1 MKPIND
7 SILVFKFGGA
17 SVKSAEAVN
26 NVINILKLYKN
37 RKIVV
42 VVSAMGKTTNQL
54 ESLFEAT
61 LNEEYD
67 LFISQKD
74 ALYDFHTDMIN
85 ILFSGQACETIKH
98 KIDLIFDDI
107 TAFYQKQSDHSK
119 SQRYDTFISFGEHL
133 SSLILQFKI
142 EQDLE
147 ESQWSDARKLVKTDD
162 QFQKANVNWQKSIE
176 LIKNHCL
183 GALEANRIIVTQ
195 GFISS
200 NNLGE
205 TTTLGREGSDYSAG
219 IFAHALDAESVTI
232 WKDVPGML
240 NADPKFFENTQKLD
254 RISFR
259 EAIELSYYG
268 ASVIHPKTLKPL
280 QNKQIPLYVKS
291 FMNPKAEGTI
301 IDVDTSNDHMIPSFI
316 FKKNQVLFSITP
328 KDFSFLIEANL
339 SDIFLKLSEAEAEIN
354 IMQNSALSFSFLV
367 DYDKNQIRAIIEQL
381 SPSYEVKYNTEL
393 ELVTVRHYDKKTND
407 FVCKGRK
414 ILLQQRTRK
423 TARFVLGK

>member
-17 SVKSAEAVN
+17 SVKSAEAIN

-61 LNEEYD
+61 LNDEYD

-74 ALYDFHTDMIN
+74 ALYDFHIDMIN

-291 FMNPKAEGTI
+291 FMNPTAEGTT

-339 SDIFLKLSEAEAEIN
+339 SDIFLKLSEAEVEIN

-407 FVCKGRK
+407 FVCKGKK

>member
-1 MKPIND
+1 MRPTDD

-17 SVKSAEAVN
+17 SVKSAEAIN
-26 NVINILKLYKN
+26 NVVHILKLYSD

-42 VVSAMGKTTNQL
+42 VVSAMGKTTNKL
-54 ESLFEAT
+54 ESLFDAAINQEK
-61 LNEEYD
+61 E
-67 LFISQKD
+67 LFTSRKET
-74 ALYDFHTDMIN
+74 LYDFHIEIIN
-85 ILFSGQACETIKH
+85 TLFSEDAYETIKY
-98 KIDLIFDDI
+98 KIDVVFDDI
-107 TAFYQKQSDHSK
+107 NAFYLNQVNKSL
-119 SQRYDTFISFGEHL
+119 SQRYDAFISFGEQL
-133 SSLILQFKI
+133 SSIILQFKI
-142 EQDLE
+142 KQELN
-147 ESQWSDARKLVKTDD
+147 ESQWSDARKLIKTDA
-162 QFQKANVNWQKSIE
+162 QFQKANVDWPKSIL
-176 LIKNHCL
+176 LIQEHCQK
-183 GALEANRIIVTQ
+183 ALDSNRIIVTQ
-195 GFISS
+195 GFIAS
-200 NNLGE
+200 NALGE

-280 QNKQIPLYVKS
+280 QNKKIPLYVKS
-291 FMNPKAEGTI
+291 FMNPKDEGTT

-339 SDIFLKLSEAEAEIN
+339 SDIFLKLSEAKAEIN

-367 DYDKNQIRAIIEQL
+367 DHNPNKIKSIIDEL
-381 SPSYEVKYNTEL
+381 SSSYEVKYNTNL

-407 FVCKGRK
+407 FVCKGKK
-414 ILLQQRTRK
+414 ILLQQRTRR
-423 TARFVLGK
+423 TARFVLAS

>member
-1 MKPIND
+1 
-7 SILVFKFGGA
+7 
-17 SVKSAEAVN
+17 
-26 NVINILKLYKN
+26 
-37 RKIVV
+37 
-42 VVSAMGKTTNQL
+42 
-54 ESLFEAT
+54 
-61 LNEEYD
+61 
-67 LFISQKD
+67 
-74 ALYDFHTDMIN
+74 
-85 ILFSGQACETIKH
+85 
-98 KIDLIFDDI
+98 
-107 TAFYQKQSDHSK
+107 
-119 SQRYDTFISFGEHL
+119 
-133 SSLILQFKI
+133 
-142 EQDLE
+142 
-147 ESQWSDARKLVKTDD
+147 
-162 QFQKANVNWQKSIE
+162 

-183 GALEANRIIVTQ
+183 GALEAKSIIVTQ
-195 GFISS
+195 GFVSS

-291 FMNPKAEGTI
+291 FMNPTAEGTT

-339 SDIFLKLSEAEAEIN
+339 SDIFLKLSEAEVEIN

-407 FVCKGRK
+407 FVCKGKK

>member
-17 SVKSAEAVN
+17 SVKSAEAIN

-42 VVSAMGKTTNQL
+42 VVSAMVKTTNQL

-74 ALYDFHTDMIN
+74 ALYDFHIDMIN

-119 SQRYDTFISFGEHL
+119 SQRYDAFISFGEHL

-142 EQDLE
+142 AQDLE

-291 FMNPKAEGTI
+291 FMNPTAEGTT
-301 IDVDTSNDHMIPSFI
+301 IDADTSNDHMIPSFI

-339 SDIFLKLSEAEAEIN
+339 SDIFLKLSEAEVEIN

-407 FVCKGRK
+407 FVCKGKK

>member
-1 MKPIND
+1 MRPTDD

-17 SVKSAEAVN
+17 SVKSAEAIN
-26 NVINILKLYKN
+26 NVVHILKLYAD

-42 VVSAMGKTTNQL
+42 VVSAMGKTTNKL
-54 ESLFEAT
+54 ESLFEAAI
-61 LNEEYD
+61 NQEKE
-67 LFISQKD
+67 LFTSRKET
-74 ALYDFHTDMIN
+74 LYDFHIEIIN
-85 ILFSGQACETIKH
+85 ALFSEDAYETIKR
-98 KIDLIFDDI
+98 KIDVVFDDI
-107 TAFYQKQSDHSK
+107 NAFYLNQVNKPL
-119 SQRYDTFISFGEHL
+119 SQRYDAFISFGEQL
-133 SSLILQFKI
+133 SSMILQFKI
-142 EQDLE
+142 KQELN
-147 ESQWSDARKLVKTDD
+147 ESQWSDARKLIKTDA
-162 QFQKANVNWQKSIE
+162 QFQKANVDWPKSIL
-176 LIKNHCL
+176 LIQEHCQK
-183 GALEANRIIVTQ
+183 ALDSNRIIVTQ

-200 NNLGE
+200 NTLGE

-280 QNKQIPLYVKS
+280 QNKKIPLYVKS
-291 FMNPKAEGTI
+291 FMNPKDEGTT

-339 SDIFLKLSEAEAEIN
+339 SDIFLKLSEAKAEIN

-367 DYDKNQIRAIIEQL
+367 DHNPNKIKSIIDEL
-381 SPSYEVKYNTEL
+381 SSSYEVKYNTNL

-407 FVCKGRK
+407 FVCKGKK
-414 ILLQQRTRK
+414 ILLQQRTRR
-423 TARFVLGK
+423 TARFVLGG

>member
-1 MKPIND
+1 MKPKSN

-17 SVKSAEAVN
+17 SVKSAKAIN
-26 NVINILKLYKN
+26 NVINILKLYSN

-42 VVSAMGKTTNQL
+42 VVSAMGKTTNKL
-54 ESLFEAT
+54 ESLFEAA
-61 LNEEYD
+61 LNEKYD

-74 ALYDFHTDMIN
+74 ALYDFHIEMIKT
-85 ILFSGQACETIKH
+85 LFSNQAYETIKH
-98 KIDLIFDDI
+98 EIDLIFDDI
-107 TAFYQKQSDHSK
+107 SAFYQKKSDHSK
-119 SQRYDTFISFGEHL
+119 SQRYDAFISFGEHL

-142 EQDLE
+142 DQDLK
-147 ESQWSDARKLVKTDD
+147 ESQWSDARKMIKTDD
-162 QFQKANVNWQKSIE
+162 QFQKANVDWQTSIE
-176 LIKNHCL
+176 LIKTHCL
-183 GALEANRIIVTQ
+183 EALDANRIIVTQ
-195 GFISS
+195 GFVSS
-200 NNLGE
+200 NALGE

-240 NADPKFFENTQKLD
+240 NADPKFFEDTQKLD

-280 QNKQIPLYVKS
+280 QNKKIPLYVKS
-291 FMNPKAEGTI
+291 FMHPTEEGTT

-339 SDIFLKLSEAEAEIN
+339 GDIFLKLSEAEAQIN

-367 DYDKNQIRAIIEQL
+367 DYNANKIESIIKQL
-381 SPSYEVKYNTEL
+381 SPSYEVKYNTDL
-393 ELVTVRHYDKKTND
+393 ELVTVRHYDKKTNN
-407 FVCKGRK
+407 FVCKGKK

-423 TARFVLGK
+423 TARFVLGR

>member
-1 MKPIND
+1 MKPTND

-17 SVKSAEAVN
+17 SVKSAEAIE
-26 NVINILKLYKN
+26 NVIDILKLYSN

-54 ESLFEAT
+54 ESIFDAA
-61 LNEEYD
+61 LNQEKN
-67 LFISQKD
+67 LFISRKEG
-74 ALYDFHTDMIN
+74 LYNFHIGIIN
-85 ILFSGQACETIKH
+85 TLFSDDAFTTIKN
-98 KIDLIFDDI
+98 KINLVFDDI
-107 TAFYQKQSDHSK
+107 DAFYLKQGDKSQ
-119 SQRYDTFISFGEHL
+119 SQRYDAFISFGEHL
-133 SSLILQFKI
+133 SSMILQHKI
-142 EQDLE
+142 KQDLN
-147 ESQWSDARKLVKTDD
+147 ESVWSDARKLIKTDD
-162 QFQKANVNWQKSIE
+162 HFQRANVDWPKSIE
-176 LIKNHCL
+176 LIKNHCQEKID
-183 GALEANRIIVTQ
+183 AHKIIVTQ

-200 NNLGE
+200 NALGE
-205 TTTLGREGSDYSAG
+205 TTTLGREGSDYSAA

-240 NADPKFFENTQKLD
+240 NADPKFFEDTQKLD

-291 FMNPKAEGTI
+291 FMNPTNEGTT

-339 SDIFLKLSEAEAEIN
+339 SDIFLKLSEAKAEIN

-367 DYDKNQIRAIIEQL
+367 DHNPDKIQSIIEQL
-381 SPSYEVKYNTEL
+381 SPSYEVKYNTNL
-393 ELVTVRHYDKKTND
+393 ELVTVRHYDQKTND
-407 FVCKGRK
+407 FVCKGKK
-414 ILLQQRTRK
+414 ILLQQRTRR
-423 TARFVLGK
+423 TARFVLGS

>member
-17 SVKSAEAVN
+17 SVKSAEAIN

-74 ALYDFHTDMIN
+74 ALYDFHIDMIN

-291 FMNPKAEGTI
+291 FMNPTAEGTT

-339 SDIFLKLSEAEAEIN
+339 SDIFLKLSEAEVEIN

-407 FVCKGRK
+407 FVCKGKK

>member
-17 SVKSAEAVN
+17 SVKSAEAIN

-61 LNEEYD
+61 LNDEYD

-74 ALYDFHTDMIN
+74 ALYDFHIDMIN

-240 NADPKFFENTQKLD
+240 NADPKFFENTKKLD

-291 FMNPKAEGTI
+291 FMNPTAEGTT

-339 SDIFLKLSEAEAEIN
+339 SDIFLKLSEAEVEIN

>member
-1 MKPIND
+1 MEPMND

-17 SVKSAEAVN
+17 SVKSAEAIN
-26 NVINILKLYKN
+26 NVIDILKLYAN

-54 ESLFEAT
+54 ESLFDAA
-61 LNEEYD
+61 LNQEKD
-67 LFISQKD
+67 LFISRKETLYQFHLEIINALFSDD
-74 ALYDFHTDMIN
+74 ALE
-85 ILFSGQACETIKH
+85 SIK
-98 KIDLIFDDI
+98 KEIDLVFAGIMD
-107 TAFYQKQSDHSK
+107 FYHKKSDKSQ
-119 SQRYDTFISFGEHL
+119 SQRYDAFISFGEHL
-133 SSLILQFKI
+133 SSKILQFKI
-142 EQDLE
+142 RKELN
-147 ESQWSDARKLVKTDD
+147 ESVWSDARKLIKTDD
-162 QFQKANVNWQKSIE
+162 HFQRANVDWPTSIK
-176 LIKNHCL
+176 LIQEHCQAKL
-183 GALEANRIIVTQ
+183 NANRIIVTQ

-200 NNLGE
+200 NDSGE

-240 NADPKFFENTQKLD
+240 NADPKFFEDTQKLD

-291 FMNPKAEGTI
+291 FMNPTDDGTK
-301 IDVDTSNDHMIPSFI
+301 IDVDTSNDHMVPSFI

-339 SDIFLKLSEAEAEIN
+339 SDIFLKLSMAKAEIN

-367 DYDKNQIRAIIEQL
+367 DHDPDKIKSIIEQL
-381 SPSYEVKYNTEL
+381 GPSYEVKYNTDL
-393 ELVTVRHYDKKTND
+393 ELVTVRHYDQKTND
-407 FVCKGRK
+407 FVCKGKK
-414 ILLQQRTRK
+414 ILLQQRTRR
-423 TARFVLGK
+423 TARFVLGS

>member
-1 MKPIND
+1 MKPKSN

-17 SVKSAEAVN
+17 SVKSAKAIN
-26 NVINILKLYKN
+26 NVIDILKLYSN

-42 VVSAMGKTTNQL
+42 VVSAMGKTTNKL
-54 ESLFEAT
+54 ESLFEAA
-61 LNEEYD
+61 LNEKHD

-74 ALYDFHTDMIN
+74 ALYNFHIEMIKT
-85 ILFSGQACETIKH
+85 LFSNQAYETIKH
-98 KIDLIFDDI
+98 EIDLIFDDI
-107 TAFYQKQSDHSK
+107 SAFYQKKSDHSK
-119 SQRYDTFISFGEHL
+119 SQRYDAFISFGEHL

-142 EQDLE
+142 DQDLK
-147 ESQWSDARKLVKTDD
+147 ESQWSDARKMIKTDD
-162 QFQKANVNWQKSIE
+162 LFQKANVDWQTSIE
-176 LIKNHCL
+176 LIKTHCL
-183 GALEANRIIVTQ
+183 EALDANRIIVTQ
-195 GFISS
+195 GFVSS
-200 NNLGE
+200 NALGE

-240 NADPKFFENTQKLD
+240 NADPKFFEDTQKLD

-280 QNKQIPLYVKS
+280 QNKKIPLYVKS
-291 FMNPKAEGTI
+291 FMNPTDDGTTI
-301 IDVDTSNDHMIPSFI
+301 NVDTSNDHMVPSFI

-339 SDIFLKLSEAEAEIN
+339 SDIFLKLSMAKAEIN

-367 DYDKNQIRAIIEQL
+367 DHDPNKIKSIIEQL
-381 SPSYEVKYNTEL
+381 SPSYEVKYNTDL
-393 ELVTVRHYDKKTND
+393 ELVTVRHYDQKTND
-407 FVCKGRK
+407 FVCKGKK
-414 ILLQQRTRK
+414 ILLQQRTRR
-423 TARFVLGK
+423 TARFVLGG

>member
-1 MKPIND
+1 MKPTND

-17 SVKSAEAVN
+17 SVKSAEAIE
-26 NVINILKLYKN
+26 NVIDILKLYSN

-54 ESLFEAT
+54 ESIFDAT
-61 LNEEYD
+61 LNQEKD
-67 LFISQKD
+67 LFISRKET
-74 ALYDFHTDMIN
+74 LYDFHIGIIN
-85 ILFSGQACETIKH
+85 TLFSDEAYTTIKH
-98 KIDLIFDDI
+98 KINLVFDDI
-107 TAFYQKQSDHSK
+107 DAFYLKQSDKSQ
-119 SQRYDTFISFGEHL
+119 SQRYDAFISFGEHL
-133 SSLILQFKI
+133 SSMILQHKI
-142 EQDLE
+142 KQDLN
-147 ESQWSDARKLVKTDD
+147 ESVWSDARKLIKTDD
-162 QFQKANVNWQKSIE
+162 HFQRANVDWPKSIA
-176 LIKNHCL
+176 LIKNHCQEEL
-183 GALEANRIIVTQ
+183 YAHKIIVTQ

-200 NNLGE
+200 NALGE

-240 NADPKFFENTQKLD
+240 NADPKFFEDTQILE

-291 FMNPKAEGTI
+291 FMNPKNEGTT

-339 SDIFLKLSEAEAEIN
+339 SDIFLKLSEAKAEIN

-367 DYDKNQIRAIIEQL
+367 DHNPNKIKSIIEQL
-381 SPSYEVKYNTEL
+381 SPSYEVKYNTDL
-393 ELVTVRHYDKKTND
+393 ELVTVRHYDQKTND
-407 FVCKGRK
+407 FVCKGKK
-414 ILLQQRTRK
+414 ILLQQRTRR
-423 TARFVLGK
+423 TARFVLGS

>member
-17 SVKSAEAVN
+17 SVKSAEAIN
-26 NVINILKLYKN
+26 NVVNILKLYKN

-61 LNEEYD
+61 LNQEYD

-107 TAFYQKQSDHSK
+107 NAFYQKQSDHSK

-183 GALEANRIIVTQ
+183 GALEADRIIVTQ

-291 FMNPKAEGTI
+291 FMNPTAEGTT

-339 SDIFLKLSEAEAEIN
+339 SDIFLKLSEAEVEIN

-407 FVCKGRK
+407 FVCKGKK

>member
-1 MKPIND
+1 MKPTND

-17 SVKSAEAVN
+17 SVKSAEAIE
-26 NVINILKLYKN
+26 NVIDILKLYSN

-54 ESLFEAT
+54 ESVFDAA
-61 LNEEYD
+61 LNQEKD
-67 LFISQKD
+67 LFISRKET
-74 ALYDFHTDMIN
+74 LYDFHIGIIN
-85 ILFSGQACETIKH
+85 TLFSDEAYTTIKH
-98 KIDLIFDDI
+98 KINLVFDDI
-107 TAFYQKQSDHSK
+107 DAFYLKQIDKSQ
-119 SQRYDTFISFGEHL
+119 SQRYDSFISFGEHL
-133 SSLILQFKI
+133 SSMILQHKI
-142 EQDLE
+142 KQDLN
-147 ESQWSDARKLVKTDD
+147 ESVWSDARKLIKTDD
-162 QFQKANVNWQKSIE
+162 HFQRANVDWPKSIA
-176 LIKNHCL
+176 LIKNHCQEEID
-183 GALEANRIIVTQ
+183 AHRIIVTQ

-200 NNLGE
+200 NALGE
-205 TTTLGREGSDYSAG
+205 TTTLGREGSDYSAA

-240 NADPKFFENTQKLD
+240 NADPKFFEDTQKLD

-291 FMNPKAEGTI
+291 FMNPTNEGTT

-339 SDIFLKLSEAEAEIN
+339 SDIFLKLSEAKAEIN

-367 DYDKNQIRAIIEQL
+367 DHNPNKIKSIIEQL
-381 SPSYEVKYNTEL
+381 SPSYEVKYNTNL
-393 ELVTVRHYDKKTND
+393 ELVTVRHYDQKTND
-407 FVCKGRK
+407 FVCKGKK
-414 ILLQQRTRK
+414 ILLQQRTRR
-423 TARFVLGK
+423 TARFVLGS

>member
-17 SVKSAEAVN
+17 SVKSAEAIN

-61 LNEEYD
+61 LNDEYD

-74 ALYDFHTDMIN
+74 ALYDFHIDMIN

-119 SQRYDTFISFGEHL
+119 SQRYDALISFGEHL

-291 FMNPKAEGTI
+291 FMNPTAEGTT

-339 SDIFLKLSEAEAEIN
+339 SDIFLKLSEAEVEIN

-407 FVCKGRK
+407 FVCKGKK

>member
-17 SVKSAEAVN
+17 SVKSAEAIN

-61 LNEEYD
+61 LNQEYD

-74 ALYDFHTDMIN
+74 ALYDFHIDMIN

-291 FMNPKAEGTI
+291 FMNPTAEGTT

-339 SDIFLKLSEAEAEIN
+339 SDIFLKLSEAEVEIN

-407 FVCKGRK
+407 FVCKGKK

>member
-1 MKPIND
+1 MKPTND

-17 SVKSAEAVN
+17 SVKSAEAIE
-26 NVINILKLYKN
+26 NVIDILKLYSN

-54 ESLFEAT
+54 ESIFDAT
-61 LNEEYD
+61 LNQEKD
-67 LFISQKD
+67 LFISRTET
-74 ALYDFHTDMIN
+74 LYDFHIGIIN
-85 ILFSGQACETIKH
+85 TLFSDEAYTTIKH
-98 KIDLIFDDI
+98 KINLVFDDI
-107 TAFYQKQSDHSK
+107 DAFYLKQSDKSQ
-119 SQRYDTFISFGEHL
+119 SQRYDAFISFGEHL
-133 SSLILQFKI
+133 SSMILQHKI
-142 EQDLE
+142 KQDLN
-147 ESQWSDARKLVKTDD
+147 ESVWSDARKLIKTDD
-162 QFQKANVNWQKSIE
+162 HFQRANVDWPKSIA
-176 LIKNHCL
+176 LIKNHCQEEL
-183 GALEANRIIVTQ
+183 YAHKIIVTQ

-200 NNLGE
+200 NALGE

-240 NADPKFFENTQKLD
+240 NADPKFFEDTQILE

-291 FMNPKAEGTI
+291 FMNPKNEGTT

-339 SDIFLKLSEAEAEIN
+339 SDIFLKLSEAKAEIN

-367 DYDKNQIRAIIEQL
+367 DHNPNKIKSIIEQL
-381 SPSYEVKYNTEL
+381 SPSYEVKYNTDL
-393 ELVTVRHYDKKTND
+393 ELVTVRHYDQKTND
-407 FVCKGRK
+407 FVCKGKK
-414 ILLQQRTRK
+414 ILLQQRTRR
-423 TARFVLGK
+423 TARFVLGS

>member
-1 MKPIND
+1 MKPTND
-7 SILVFKFGGA
+7 TILVFKFGGA
-17 SVKSAEAVN
+17 SVKSAEAIE
-26 NVINILKLYKN
+26 NVIDILKLYSN

-54 ESLFEAT
+54 ESIFDAT
-61 LNEEYD
+61 LKQEKD
-67 LFISQKD
+67 LFISRKET
-74 ALYDFHTDMIN
+74 LYDFHIGIIN
-85 ILFSGQACETIKH
+85 TLFSDEAYTTIKH
-98 KIDLIFDDI
+98 KINLVFDDI
-107 TAFYQKQSDHSK
+107 DAFYHKQGDKSQ
-119 SQRYDTFISFGEHL
+119 SQRYDAFISFGEHL
-133 SSLILQFKI
+133 SSMILQHKI
-142 EQDLE
+142 KQDLY
-147 ESQWSDARKLVKTDD
+147 ESVWSDARKLIKTDD
-162 QFQKANVNWQKSIE
+162 HFQRANVDWPKSIA

-183 GALEANRIIVTQ
+183 EELDAHKIIVTQ

-200 NNLGE
+200 NALGE

-240 NADPKFFENTQKLD
+240 NADPKFFEDTQILE

-291 FMNPKAEGTI
+291 FMNPTNEGTT

-339 SDIFLKLSEAEAEIN
+339 SDIFLKLSEAKAEIN

-367 DYDKNQIRAIIEQL
+367 DHNPNKIKSIIEQL
-381 SPSYEVKYNTEL
+381 SPSYEVKYNTDL
-393 ELVTVRHYDKKTND
+393 ELVTVRHYDQKTND
-407 FVCKGRK
+407 FVCKGKK
-414 ILLQQRTRK
+414 ILLQQRTRR
-423 TARFVLGK
+423 TARFVLGS

>member
-1 MKPIND
+1 MKPKSN

-17 SVKSAEAVN
+17 SVKSAKALN
-26 NVINILKLYKN
+26 NVINILKLYSN

-42 VVSAMGKTTNQL
+42 VVSAMGKTTNKL
-54 ESLFEAT
+54 ESLFEAA
-61 LNEEYD
+61 LNEKHD

-74 ALYDFHTDMIN
+74 ALYDFHIEMIKT
-85 ILFSGQACETIKH
+85 LFSNQAYETIKH
-98 KIDLIFDDI
+98 EIDLIFDDI
-107 TAFYQKQSDHSK
+107 SAFYQKKSVHSK
-119 SQRYDTFISFGEHL
+119 SQRYDAFVSFGEHL

-142 EQDLE
+142 DQDLK
-147 ESQWSDARKLVKTDD
+147 ESQWSDARKMIKTDD
-162 QFQKANVNWQKSIE
+162 QFQTANVDWQTSIE
-176 LIKNHCL
+176 LIKTHCL
-183 GALEANRIIVTQ
+183 EALDANRIIVTQ
-195 GFISS
+195 GFVSS
-200 NNLGE
+200 NALGE

-240 NADPKFFENTQKLD
+240 NADPKFFEDTQKLD

-280 QNKQIPLYVKS
+280 QNKKIPLYVKS
-291 FMNPKAEGTI
+291 FMHPTEEGTT

-339 SDIFLKLSEAEAEIN
+339 GDIFLKLSEAEAEIN

-367 DYDKNQIRAIIEQL
+367 DYNANKIESIIKQL
-381 SPSYEVKYNTEL
+381 SPSYEVKYNTDL
-393 ELVTVRHYDKKTND
+393 ELVTVRHYDKKTNN
-407 FVCKGRK
+407 FVCKGKK

-423 TARFVLGK
+423 TARFVLGR

>member
-1 MKPIND
+1 MRPTDD

-17 SVKSAEAVN
+17 SVKSAEAIN
-26 NVINILKLYKN
+26 NVVHILKLYSD

-42 VVSAMGKTTNQL
+42 VVSAMGKTTNKL
-54 ESLFEAT
+54 ESLFDAAINQEK
-61 LNEEYD
+61 E
-67 LFISQKD
+67 LFTSRKET
-74 ALYDFHTDMIN
+74 LYDFHIEIIN
-85 ILFSGQACETIKH
+85 TLFSEDAYETIKY
-98 KIDLIFDDI
+98 KIDVVFDDI
-107 TAFYQKQSDHSK
+107 NAFYLNQVNKSL
-119 SQRYDTFISFGEHL
+119 SQRYDAFISFGEQL
-133 SSLILQFKI
+133 SSIILQFKI
-142 EQDLE
+142 KQELN
-147 ESQWSDARKLVKTDD
+147 ESQWSDARKLIKTDA
-162 QFQKANVNWQKSIE
+162 QFQKANVDWPKSIL
-176 LIKNHCL
+176 LIQEHCQK
-183 GALEANRIIVTQ
+183 ALDSNRIIVTQ
-195 GFISS
+195 GFIAS
-200 NNLGE
+200 NALGE

-280 QNKQIPLYVKS
+280 QNKKIPLYVKS
-291 FMNPKAEGTI
+291 FMNPKDEGTT

-339 SDIFLKLSEAEAEIN
+339 SDIFLKLSEAKAEIN

-367 DYDKNQIRAIIEQL
+367 DHNPNKIKSIIDEL
-381 SPSYEVKYNTEL
+381 SSSYEVKYNTNL

-407 FVCKGRK
+407 FVCKGKK
-414 ILLQQRTRK
+414 ILLQQRTRR
-423 TARFVLGK
+423 TARFVLGG